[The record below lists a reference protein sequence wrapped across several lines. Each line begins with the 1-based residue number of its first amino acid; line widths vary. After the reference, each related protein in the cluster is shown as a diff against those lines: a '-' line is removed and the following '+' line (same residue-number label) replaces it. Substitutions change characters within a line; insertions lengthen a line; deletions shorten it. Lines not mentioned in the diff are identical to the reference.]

1 MAITSAEILAQ
12 PRGRRRAPGLL
23 ARAIEKVRVWR
34 ARRRGR
40 RELAHLDDRALRDIA
55 ITRLDVLRE
64 SRKSFWQA

>member
-12 PRGRRRAPGLL
+12 PRGRRRAAGLL
-23 ARAIEKVRVWR
+23 ARVIETVRVWR

-64 SRKSFWQA
+64 SRKSFWEA

>member
-12 PRGRRRAPGLL
+12 PRWHRRAAGLL
-23 ARAIEKVRVWR
+23 ARAIETVRVWR

-40 RELAHLDDRALRDIA
+40 RELGHLDDRALRDIA
-55 ITRLDVLRE
+55 ITRLDVIRE

>member
-12 PRGRRRAPGLL
+12 PRGRRRTAGLL
-23 ARAIEKVRVWR
+23 ARVIETVRVWR

-64 SRKSFWQA
+64 SRKSFWEA